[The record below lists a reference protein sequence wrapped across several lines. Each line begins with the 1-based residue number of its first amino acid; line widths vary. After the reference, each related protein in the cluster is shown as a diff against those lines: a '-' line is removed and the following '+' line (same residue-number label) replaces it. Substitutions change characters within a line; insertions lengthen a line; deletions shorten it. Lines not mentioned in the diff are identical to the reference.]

1 MYVPKLNRIENQDE
15 IFDFIKNNGFA
26 TLISVNTE
34 GVPFATHIPITLEW
48 ASENTPILRGH
59 VSKANPHA
67 KLLAENP
74 QGLVIF
80 QGAHAY
86 ISSSWYT
93 HENVSTWNYSA
104 VHVYGKIRI
113 LTDAELLDSVTY
125 LTAKYEVSVEKP
137 LYVDEMSP
145 DAVKKEMKGIVGF
158 EMSLDKID
166 AKAKLSQNRKDVDY
180 QQIVTELEKTKDDQ
194 AHEVAR
200 QMREKRPPSPK
211 GEYPNHSIS

>member
-15 IFDFIKNNGFA
+15 IFDFIKNNGFV

-34 GVPFATHIPITLEW
+34 GVPFATHIPITLEF
-48 ASENTPILRGH
+48 AAENTPILRGH

-67 KLLAENP
+67 KLLVENP

-93 HENVSTWNYSA
+93 QENVSTWNYSA
-104 VHVYGKIRI
+104 VHVYGQVRI

-125 LTAKYEVSVEKP
+125 LTAKYEAGVENP
-137 LYVDEMSP
+137 LYVDKMSS
-145 DAVKKEMKGIVGF
+145 DSVKKEIKGIVGF
-158 EMSLDKID
+158 EMTLDRVE

-180 QQIVTELEKTKDDQ
+180 QQIITELEKKEDSQ

-200 QMREKRPPSPK
+200 KMREIRPPSSK
-211 GEYPNHSIS
+211 GESPIT

>member
-1 MYVPKLNRIENQDE
+1 MYIPKLNRIENQDE

-26 TLISVNTE
+26 TLISVDTE

-48 ASENTPILRGH
+48 ASENAPILRGH

-67 KLLAENP
+67 KLLVENP
-74 QGLVIF
+74 QALAIF

-93 HENVSTWNYSA
+93 QENVSTWNYSA
-104 VHVYGKIRI
+104 VHVYGKVRI

-125 LTAKYEVSVEKP
+125 LTAKYEAGVENP
-137 LYVDEMSP
+137 LYVGKMSP
-145 DAVKKEMKGIVGF
+145 DSVKKEIRGIVGF
-158 EMSLDKID
+158 EMILDRVE

-180 QQIVTELEKTKDDQ
+180 QRIIESLEKTNDGQ

-200 QMREKRPPSPK
+200 VMREKRVTDPK
-211 GEYPNHSIS
+211 EE